1 MKKIYALA
9 IVGALLASG
18 GAFAADFTGTGEIV
32 ELHCYSDDNSK
43 KGAGHV
49 GCAKSC
55 FGDGSPIGL
64 LMSDDSVM
72 TLVAESDDVKASLIN
87 LAGEQAT
94 VSGSADG
101 DTVMVTSAAAAG

>member
-18 GAFAADFTGTGEIV
+18 GAFAADFTGEIV
-32 ELHCYSDDNSK
+32 ELHCYNDDNSK

-64 LMSDDSVM
+64 LLSDDSVK
-72 TLVAESDDVKASLIN
+72 TLLPENDEVKAALIN
-87 LAGEQAT
+87 LAGQEAT
-94 VSGSADG
+94 VMASADG
-101 DTVMVTSAAAAG
+101 DTVTVTSAASAG